1 MLLILNYIVSKN
13 TDCNLYNVGT
23 INNNTII
30 CNKYTKIFFQTFSK
44 RFKQVINHNK

>member
-1 MLLILNYIVSKN
+1 MLLILNYIVLKN

-30 CNKYTKIFFQTFSK
+30 YKNIFSNLF
-44 RFKQVINHNK
+44 